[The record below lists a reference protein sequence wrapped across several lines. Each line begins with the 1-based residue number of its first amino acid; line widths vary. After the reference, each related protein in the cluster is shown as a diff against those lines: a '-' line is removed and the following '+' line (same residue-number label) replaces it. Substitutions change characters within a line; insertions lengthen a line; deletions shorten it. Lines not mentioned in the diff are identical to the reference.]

1 LLFRLESPIHAP
13 RISVFGGLPPKFRGN
28 SFRPQQCTSLHDFT
42 SFELSHVKIHPRVW
56 PVGIREPEKKGIN
69 KNIICYDTH
78 LSKSPQWVDLYQ
90 IWCRGSTGGRN
101 QLCWL
106 FCWSGHRQ
114 GYRVCGG
121 GVELKV
127 AVDTELPFGL
137 WGATQMNIII
147 IIIIISLLRTHVRRP
162 CLHSSLRT
170 SQWNTQELY
179 CVIL

>member
-1 LLFRLESPIHAP
+1 MLFRLESPIHAP

-121 GVELKV
+121 GGWIEGRRWHWTTV
-127 AVDTELPFGL
+127 
-137 WGATQMNIII
+137 
-147 IIIIISLLRTHVRRP
+147 RTVRSYTNEY
-162 CLHSSLRT
+162 HHHHHHH
-170 SQWNTQELY
+170 QFIKNTCQTPVLT
-179 CVIL
+179 